1 VASRAAQVVER
12 QLHGARSFVG
22 FWYAH
27 EPGPDI
33 KLPCDWHPSLLA
45 TLGDEEVMRMFCL
58 SCGAAYLSVGAA
70 GAVNTT
76 S

>member
-1 VASRAAQVVER
+1 MLWLLGQRKWSNGSFMAHD
-12 QLHGARSFVG
+12 LFVG

-45 TLGDEEVMRMFCL
+45 T
-58 SCGAAYLSVGAA
+58 
-70 GAVNTT
+70 
-76 S
+76 